1 MKSRLKL
8 ILPMKK
14 KEILVS
20 VSFLLYEEFILG
32 ASPSLN
38 LHEMIDLSSKRILV
52 SS

>member
-20 VSFLLYEEFILG
+20 VSFFLYEEFILG
-32 ASPSLN
+32 VSPPLN
-38 LHEMIDLSSKRILV
+38 LHEMIDLNSKRILV